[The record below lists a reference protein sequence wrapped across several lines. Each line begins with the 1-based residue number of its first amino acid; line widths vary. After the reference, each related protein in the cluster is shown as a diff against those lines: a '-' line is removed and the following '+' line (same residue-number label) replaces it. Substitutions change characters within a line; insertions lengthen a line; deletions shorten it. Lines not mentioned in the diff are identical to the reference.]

1 MRNPWAQKNPW
12 LSLWL
17 SAANGVA
24 GAARG
29 HANAALQRQI
39 AQSQAEM
46 VRLMMAPWGL
56 KPTAPPRPA
65 KKKRRRR

>member
-1 MRNPWAQKNPW
+1 MRNPWARKNPW

-39 AQSQAEM
+39 AQAQAEM
-46 VRLMMAPWGL
+46 VRQMTEAWSL
-56 KPTAPPRPA
+56 KPAAPARRA
-65 KKKRRRR
+65 KKKRR